1 MKYSFA
7 ACGNDKT
14 SMGRRS
20 LDKENPTHCS
30 VSGEKPNRCVIF
42 PASVSMVADALER
55 RNKNWIV
62 RTKVASDLIVQ
73 VVDSCFHL
81 HKLAMVSKSE
91 YLNRIVFTRRSNGGK
106 ENNPK
111 IFISNFPGGIEIFE
125 LVVKFCYGWK
135 IDVTATNIAALYSA
149 ANFLEMSDDL
159 DEGNLITKTEAI
171 LSFSILSSWKDTFQI
186 LKSCES
192 IPSSWAK
199 ELHILKRCSESI
211 AWKASINQ
219 KGFDFDDGD
228 VQGALVNNAVDWEK
242 EGRVDSWWFAD
253 VSSLRIDHFIEVIN
267 SIKRKGIRSE
277 LVGSCI
283 AKWTSKW
290 LSQITSG
297 LNNVTPKQLTHQ
309 IRRVTTES
317 LIRILPEEENAV
329 SCNFLLHLLKLGLM
343 MKINAELL
351 NKLERR
357 IAFMLEHC
365 RVSDLLVRNYGEN
378 DTVYDV
384 GIVVRVVIYYV
395 SFVLRNQSP
404 RIFVVGRLVD
414 GYLTLI
420 ARDKN
425 LAAKRFQLLAEALPK
440 SARVC
445 DDNLYRAMDIYLE
458 AHPDLTEEERTS
470 ISRPMEF
477 HKLSQEARQHMM
489 KNDRL
494 PLKMRAQYILL
505 EQVNMTKVMTAAGS
519 NFRRTK
525 GQAIIRVSKG
535 LEKGRISSQKEIKVM
550 KKEVEMMKMQLN
562 QLQMCKIQLQ
572 TQVQSWH

>member
-1 MKYSFA
+1 M
-7 ACGNDKT
+7 
-14 SMGRRS
+14 
-20 LDKENPTHCS
+20 
-30 VSGEKPNRCVIF
+30 
-42 PASVSMVADALER
+42 
-55 RNKNWIV
+55 
-62 RTKVASDLIVQ
+62 Q
-73 VVDSCFHL
+73 
-81 HKLAMVSKSE
+81 LAMVSKSE
-91 YLNRIVFTRRSNGGK
+91 YLNRIVFKRRSNGEK
-106 ENNPK
+106 ENNPT

-135 IDVTATNIAALYSA
+135 VDVTATNIAALYSA

-159 DEGNLITKTEAI
+159 DQGNLITKTEAF

-192 IPSSWAK
+192 IQSWAK
-199 ELHILKRCSESI
+199 ELHILKRCSEAI
-211 AWKASINQ
+211 ALKASINK
-219 KGFDFDDGD
+219 KGFAFHDGD
-228 VQGALVNNAVDWEK
+228 AQGAPANNVEDWEK
-242 EGRVDSWWFAD
+242 EGRADSWWFED

-267 SIKRKGIRSE
+267 SIKRKGITSE

-309 IRRVTTES
+309 LRRVTTES

-343 MKINAELL
+343 MKINAALL

-378 DTVYDV
+378 DTVYHV
-384 GIVVRVVIYYV
+384 GIVVRVVECYV
-395 SFVLRNQSP
+395 SFVLRNPAP

-445 DDNLYRAMDIYLE
+445 DDNLYRAMDIYL
-458 AHPDLTEEERTS
+458 
-470 ISRPMEF
+470 
-477 HKLSQEARQHMM
+477 
-489 KNDRL
+489 
-494 PLKMRAQYILL
+494 
-505 EQVNMTKVMTAAGS
+505 KV
-519 NFRRTK
+519 R
-525 GQAIIRVSKG
+525 
-535 LEKGRISSQKEIKVM
+535 
-550 KKEVEMMKMQLN
+550 
-562 QLQMCKIQLQ
+562 
-572 TQVQSWH
+572 

>member
-7 ACGNDKT
+7 TCGNDKT
-14 SMGRRS
+14 MGRS
-20 LDKENPTHCS
+20 LDKENPTRCS
-30 VSGEKPNRCVIF
+30 VSEGKPNRCIIF
-42 PASVSMVADALER
+42 PANVSMVAEALER
-55 RNKNWIV
+55 RNKDRIV
-62 RTKVASDLIVQ
+62 RAKVASDLIVQ
-73 VVDSCFHL
+73 IADSCFHL

-91 YLNRIVFTRRSNGGK
+91 YLNRIVFKRRSNGEK
-106 ENNPK
+106 ENNPT

-135 IDVTATNIAALYSA
+135 VDVTATNIAALYSA

-159 DEGNLITKTEAI
+159 DQGNLITKTEAF

-186 LKSCES
+186 LKSCEA
-192 IPSSWAK
+192 IQSWAK
-199 ELHILKRCSESI
+199 ELHILKRCSEAI
-211 AWKASINQ
+211 ALKASINK
-219 KGFDFDDGD
+219 KGFAFHDGD
-228 VQGALVNNAVDWEK
+228 AQGALANNVEDWEK
-242 EGRVDSWWFAD
+242 EGRADSWWFED

-267 SIKRKGIRSE
+267 SIKRKGITSE

-309 IRRVTTES
+309 LRRVTTES

-378 DTVYDV
+378 DTVYHV
-384 GIVVRVVIYYV
+384 GIVVRVVECYV
-395 SFVLRNQSP
+395 SFVLRNPAP

-445 DDNLYRAMDIYLE
+445 DDNLYRAMDIYLK

-470 ISRPMEF
+470 VSRAMEF

-489 KNDRL
+489 KNERL
-494 PLKMRAQYILL
+494 PLKMRARYILL
-505 EQVNMTKVMTAAGS
+505 EQVNITKVMTAGGS
-519 NFRRTK
+519 NFCRTK

-535 LEKGRISSQKEIKVM
+535 LEKGRMSSHKEIKVM
-550 KKEVEMMKMQLN
+550 KKEVETMKMQLN
-562 QLQMCKIQLQ
+562 QLQMCKTQLQ
-572 TQVQSWH
+572 NQVKSWR